1 MSESYGFRSFIQ
13 LCDVPIE
20 SRKVLELHVFGK
32 LRRESKVPGLWELVG
47 VDEAMAIAMEE
58 APDDYDSLSEDAP
71 DDYDSPSEDAPDG
84 YDSLS
89 EDAANGYD
97 SLSDDAPDGYDNPS
111 ERCTLWLRQ
120 PE

>member
-58 APDDYDSLSEDAP
+58 APDDYDS
-71 DDYDSPSEDAPDG
+71 PSEDAPDG

-97 SLSDDAPDGYDNPS
+97 SPSDDAPDGYDNPS

>member
-1 MSESYGFRSFIQ
+1 MRPWPSQWRVSPFSENWIYRMNNHWILTMIG
-13 LCDVPIE
+13 
-20 SRKVLELHVFGK
+20 
-32 LRRESKVPGLWELVG
+32 G
-47 VDEAMAIAMEE
+47 VSEE

>member
-47 VDEAMAIAMEE
+47 VDEAMAIAME
-58 APDDYDSLSEDAP
+58 A
-71 DDYDSPSEDAPDG
+71 
-84 YDSLS
+84 
-89 EDAANGYD
+89 
-97 SLSDDAPDGYDNPS
+97 DNDWGGCLKKHLMIMTA
-111 ERCTLWLRQ
+111 RVRMHLMVMTA
-120 PE
+120 

>member
-47 VDEAMAIAMEE
+47 VDEAMAIAMEGQSILRE
-58 APDDYDSLSEDAP
+58 LD
-71 DDYDSPSEDAPDG
+71 
-84 YDSLS
+84 
-89 EDAANGYD
+89 
-97 SLSDDAPDGYDNPS
+97 LSDEQPLDSDND
-111 ERCTLWLRQ
+111 WGGV
-120 PE
+120 